1 MLRPTVG
8 RLVTLI
14 LSLFLAPLAAE
25 AQPSAKVARIGY
37 LSPAGGGAIRPLT
50 VTSCSWRASIDS
62 TMASKSPLLQSHGC
76 FSMDIV
82 WLGWPTP

>member
-1 MLRPTVG
+1 MPRPTVG

-25 AQPSAKVARIGY
+25 AQASAKVVRIEY
-37 LSPAGGGAIRPLT
+37 FSPAGGEAIRPLT

-82 WLGWPTP
+82 CLGWPTP